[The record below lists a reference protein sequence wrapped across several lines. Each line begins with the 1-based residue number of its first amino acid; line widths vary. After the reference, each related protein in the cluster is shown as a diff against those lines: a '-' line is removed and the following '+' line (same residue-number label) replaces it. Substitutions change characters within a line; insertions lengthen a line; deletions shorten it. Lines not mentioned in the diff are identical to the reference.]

1 METRRITQQARE
13 REDPWSIASHFS
25 QPFAQGRKSKRRLY
39 PPHLYG
45 GGSGPRTGR
54 EAHLRVKQRT
64 SWLSTSSRFRNMVLK
79 THFTPQSSFPDSL
92 SLPSLCPLSGAAGS
106 SACVVFGRKSWSC
119 ISIFDAPKTGPR
131 CVLCDQAR
139 RPAVKA
145 SPCEGA
151 YQEGGEGGN

>member
-64 SWLSTSSRFRNMVLK
+64 GPDDQLPRDFVIWFLK
-79 THFTPQSSFPDSL
+79 PILHHRALFQTL